1 MKVPTTYDLKPAFQR
16 MLLPVLSR
24 LRQAGVTPNALTWM
38 AILLSGGL
46 GYAFMLGLEHRS
58 WFFLV
63 AAGLLL
69 RMALNALDGM
79 MARQFNMTSNAGAI
93 LNELGDIV
101 SDALVMWPLALLPEV
116 HIGWVAALLWM
127 SAVNECAGCSAPLWG
142 ENGVTKGPWAKATEP
157 WFGGCFACSSAQVS
171 LSKGTSKPG
180 CASSWQGCAGAPSAA
195 SAPPSMKCHEQ
206 THRPLGHRS

>member
-16 MLLPVLSR
+16 ILLPVLSR
-24 LRQAGVTPNALTWM
+24 LRQVGVTPNALTWM

-46 GYAFMLGLEHRS
+46 GYAFVLGMEHRS

-93 LNELGDIV
+93 LNELGDVV

-127 SAVNECAGCSAPLWG
+127 SAVNECAGVLGASVGGERRYEGPMGKSDRTLVWG
-142 ENGVTKGPWAKATEP
+142 VFCMLLGAGVPVEGHVQTGLCLVLAGLCWSTFRRVRATLNEMP
-157 WFGGCFACSSAQVS
+157 
-171 LSKGTSKPG
+171 
-180 CASSWQGCAGAPSAA
+180 
-195 SAPPSMKCHEQ
+195 
-206 THRPLGHRS
+206 